1 MATPSDFAPTEIFN
15 PAGDTTVPLNPQ
27 RLKIEFTGSSSEYF
41 RIWIVNLLLTLV
53 TLSLYLPFARARRM
67 RYFQSNT
74 LVDGHPLGFHGDP
87 KRMFRGYLIVLL
99 MGIAYSAV
107 GQLYP
112 RLNWVALTVF
122 AIVWPVLWRASLR
135 FRLRNTS
142 WRGVRLAFEGDVRS
156 AYATMLP
163 FFLPALVFL
172 FALPQDPDA
181 YNDQGE
187 AVRSLGVM
195 GLVFF
200 SFLVISPWLWARL
213 KRYQQGGYSFAQERT
228 ELTATTGQF
237 YVLLGK
243 AVLLSM
249 ALSFAAVV
257 VAGIVVVMVAG
268 ATVATEALKGH
279 VGPESVSM
287 IVGLAIVSFGFM
299 FYVVLPLTMGTYV
312 TARMQNLVWANTR
325 SARVA
330 FDSELTFKRLFK
342 VTAVNWLLM
351 IVTLGL
357 FWPATRIRLAKAK
370 LEAMS
375 IEVEGNV
382 DHWIARAGSDEGG
395 AIGDAAG
402 DFFDFDIGF

>member
-1 MATPSDFAPTEIFN
+1 
-15 PAGDTTVPLNPQ
+15 
-27 RLKIEFTGSSSEYF
+27 
-41 RIWIVNLLLTLV
+41 
-53 TLSLYLPFARARRM
+53 
-67 RYFQSNT
+67 
-74 LVDGHPLGFHGDP
+74 
-87 KRMFRGYLIVLL
+87 
-99 MGIAYSAV
+99 
-107 GQLYP
+107 
-112 RLNWVALTVF
+112 
-122 AIVWPVLWRASLR
+122 
-135 FRLRNTS
+135 
-142 WRGVRLAFEGDVRS
+142 
-156 AYATMLP
+156 
-163 FFLPALVFL
+163 
-172 FALPQDPDA
+172 
-181 YNDQGE
+181 
-187 AVRSLGVM
+187 
-195 GLVFF
+195 
-200 SFLVISPWLWARL
+200 
-213 KRYQQGGYSFAQERT
+213 
-228 ELTATTGQF
+228 
-237 YVLLGK
+237 
-243 AVLLSM
+243 M

-268 ATVATEALKGH
+268 ATAATEALKGH

-287 IVGLAIVSFGFM
+287 IIGLAIVSFGFM

-330 FDSELTFKRLFK
+330 FDSELTFKRLLR
-342 VTAVNWLLM
+342 VTVVNWLLM